1 MKIAI
6 LDDYLN
12 VSQKGNNWTDTGA
25 DNLPTVFTE
34 ALPDALDKRAA
45 ALSDFEVIVA
55 MRERM
60 PFSADLIQKLP
71 KLKLLVTTGMRN
83 SSIDMKACKDHG
95 IVVCG
100 APGSEDGIHATAEL
114 AWAHILGLF
123 KNIAAESEAMRNGL
137 WQTQMPMVLRGKT
150 LGLVGLGK
158 LGQAAAAVG
167 KAFGMKVLAYSP
179 NLTDERAA
187 QANVERV
194 DKATLFSKADVV
206 SLHLVL
212 SQSTR
217 GLVSAEMLHSM
228 KPSAF
233 FVNTSRAGLVDT
245 AALYQVLKDK
255 KIAGAGLDVYP
266 HEPLPAD
273 DPIRKLDNV
282 LLTPHLGYVS
292 PENMQAFYASA
303 IKAVRAWVDGQPI
316 KVLS

>member
-12 VSQKGNNWTDTGA
+12 ISHKDNNWADTGV
-25 DNLPTVFTE
+25 DNPPTVFTE
-34 ALPDALDKRAA
+34 ALPDAVGQRAA
-45 ALSDFEVIVA
+45 ALADFDIIVA

-71 KLKLLVTTGMRN
+71 KLKLLVTTGVRN
-83 SSIDMKACKDHG
+83 ASFDMKACKEHG

-167 KAFGMKVLAYSP
+167 KAFGMNVLAYSP

-217 GLVSAEMLHSM
+217 GLVSAEMLRSM

-233 FVNTSRAGLVDT
+233 LVNTSRAGLVDT
-245 AALYQVLKDK
+245 DALYQVLKDK